1 MDQGVKRTQRDYSL
15 TLSWPWSIRS
25 KRCSMPYRC
34 EASAKRK
41 PRPLAWP
48 PRHFLGKAQKRKAR
62 QRQHFPAMR
71 WQGCACPHEHP
82 RPARGTAATA
92 TRLLILTGARAQMV
106 RFATQD
112 EFEAAGLIAVN
123 PLPTPWDRFRSFVT
137 DNNRT
142 QSSH

>member
-1 MDQGVKRTQRDYSL
+1 MDQGVKRTQRDYSV
-15 TLSWPWSIRS
+15 TF
-25 KRCSMPYRC
+25 K
-34 EASAKRK
+34 
-41 PRPLAWP
+41 LAVVDQIEKV
-48 PRHFLGKAQKRKAR
+48 LDAAQVRGLREGENPVRWRGHLNTSCVRRKRKAR

-123 PLPTPWDRFRSFVT
+123 PLLTLGIGFGHS
-137 DNNRT
+137 
-142 QSSH
+142 